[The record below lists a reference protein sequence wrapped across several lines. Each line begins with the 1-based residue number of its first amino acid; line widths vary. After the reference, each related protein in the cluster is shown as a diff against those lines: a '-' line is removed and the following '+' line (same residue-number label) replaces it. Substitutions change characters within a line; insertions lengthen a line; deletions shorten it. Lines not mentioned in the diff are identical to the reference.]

1 MADKSSRLPLLWHY
15 FFCRLLILF
24 QAVPDADAK
33 PLVDDYVTL
42 KAKGLALD
50 EVALFANKPTLPVR
64 AFNYRFKLEE
74 VPLVGRF

>member
-1 MADKSSRLPLLWHY
+1 M
-15 FFCRLLILF
+15 
-24 QAVPDADAK
+24 PDADAK